1 MADGTTKIFGGRVD
15 VTVSVEARDDWTE
28 RLQDEWHGR
37 LAQDISTF
45 IEMQDSFWELV
56 RRIEREPEN
65 DRLGITVILK
75 GQLSSVEADLRGGFL
90 PPQHGD
96 DRWLRIEIFRRF
108 QLVPQDPWLEL
119 HTLAHEIGH
128 ARGYLSEKPPRMYYE
143 AVNKSDWETTL
154 SPEEKHAIMS
164 EETRAWVNAITEL
177 KAIRR
182 FNRTMFLK
190 ISHQALGIYAHRL
203 DIDQGVFEDE
213 WRRVEDA
220 VDAAA

>member
-1 MADGTTKIFGGRVD
+1 MADGTTKIFGGKVD

-28 RLQDEWHGR
+28 RRQDEWHRR

-56 RRIEREPEN
+56 RRIEREPED

-75 GQLSSVEADLRGGFL
+75 GQLNHLEAQMHGGFL
-90 PPQHGD
+90 PPQHD
-96 DRWLRIEIFRRF
+96 NDHWLRIEIFRRF
-108 QLVPQDPWLEL
+108 ADVPQDPWREL

-143 AVNKSDWETTL
+143 AVDKSDWKATL
-154 SPEEKHAIMS
+154 SPEEKRAIMS
-164 EETRAWVNAITEL
+164 EETRAWVNAIAEL
-177 KAIRR
+177 KAIGR
-182 FNRTMFLK
+182 FNKTMFVK
-190 ISHQALGIYAHRL
+190 IAHQDLGIYAERL

-213 WRRVEDA
+213 WQRVVDA